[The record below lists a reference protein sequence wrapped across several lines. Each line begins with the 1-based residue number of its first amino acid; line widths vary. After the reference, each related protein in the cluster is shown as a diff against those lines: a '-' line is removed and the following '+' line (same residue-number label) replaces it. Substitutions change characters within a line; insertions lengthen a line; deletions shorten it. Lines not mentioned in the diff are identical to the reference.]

1 MHSRRGGIGR
11 RAPKITDVHR
21 YVVVALL
28 EPLPAGTVFPASQW
42 PLHVTLS
49 TNFDVVAEPEAV
61 AAIIAEIA
69 AATHSFTI
77 TGGEQALFGSHHS
90 TPVTLVEPREPLA
103 RLHAALVA
111 GLRAHGAVFLYPEHL
126 GDGYRPHA
134 TMQTRN
140 RPHPAVLATGRRVL
154 LDTLALVDWPQEG
167 GHGSRRVA
175 SLAPLTPES

>member
-61 AAIIAEIA
+61 AAIIAE
-69 AATHSFTI
+69 TVTDR
-77 TGGEQALFGSHHS
+77 
-90 TPVTLVEPREPLA
+90 TPRC
-103 RLHAALVA
+103 
-111 GLRAHGAVFLYPEHL
+111 
-126 GDGYRPHA
+126 RPG
-134 TMQTRN
+134 
-140 RPHPAVLATGRRVL
+140 TGRTRQCS
-154 LDTLALVDWPQEG
+154 PPG
-167 GHGSRRVA
+167 GACFSTRSPSWIGRRRAVTVPGASPRSLRSR
-175 SLAPLTPES
+175 PNPE